1 MASIGRTKAYSTQ
14 EMVRILLDNGFEYVS
29 CKGDHKKFKRGNE
42 TVVVNKDVNKMVCRR
57 LIKTHNLRF
66 R

>member
-1 MASIGRTKAYSTQ
+1 MAIGKTKAFSTQ

-29 CKGDHKKFKRGNE
+29 CKGDHKKFRKGNE
-42 TVVVNKDVNKMVCRR
+42 IVVVNKNINKMVCRR
-57 LIKTHNLRF
+57 LIKEHELNF

>member
-1 MASIGRTKAYSTQ
+1 MATIGKTKAFSTQ

-29 CKGDHKKFKRGNE
+29 CKGDHKKFRRGRE

-57 LIKTHNLRF
+57 ILKTYNLKF
-66 R
+66 

>member
-1 MASIGRTKAYSTQ
+1 MAIGKTKAYSTQ

-29 CKGDHKKFKRGNE
+29 CKGDHKKFRRGRE

-57 LIKTHNLRF
+57 ILKTYNLKF
-66 R
+66 